1 MGKKEIERN
10 GEEGEG
16 EKEGREKREEGKIKK
31 RGVREDIKKT
41 PRILPGWRVNTKEGV
56 SRVTHTER
64 EYPTPAARPWL
75 VGAGHWWSC
84 PVLREGGWSLLIL
97 PILINR
103 GQGQG

>member
-56 SRVTHTER
+56 SRVTHR
-64 EYPTPAARPWL
+64 ENTRRLLPA
-75 VGAGHWWSC
+75 H
-84 PVLREGGWSLLIL
+84 GWSARVTGGRAWCSEKEGDRCLFS
-97 PILINR
+97 R
-103 GQGQG
+103 F